1 MGQTFTDHIL
11 AATREPSV
19 RAVAKRAGIESSTL
33 TRQLKGGAPVSTVV
47 AICRAYRLP
56 FLDTFA
62 AAGFITEA
70 EASASFTQLP
80 EATLRAVPETRLA
93 AELLRRAENRSGTGA
108 S

>member
-19 RAVAKRAGIESSTL
+19 RAVARRTGIEPSTL
-33 TRQLKGGAPVSTVV
+33 SRQLKGAAPVSTVV

-62 AAGFITEA
+62 AAGFITA
-70 EASASFTQLP
+70 SEASAAFTEVP
-80 EATLRAVPETRLA
+80 EATLRAVPQIRLA
-93 AELLRRAENRSGTGA
+93 SELLRRAETRDGSGD